1 MADLGAALRAAAEEA
16 DKVDRENKA
25 RFDNIESWV
34 SHIESEQTKIKAKL
48 KKASETAQ
56 LLADILSE
64 D

>member
-34 SHIESEQTKIKAKL
+34 NHIESEQTKIKAKL

>member
-25 RFDNIESWV
+25 RFDNIEHWV
-34 SHIESEQTKIKAKL
+34 SYIESEQTKIKAKL

>member
-25 RFDNIESWV
+25 RFDDIESWV
-34 SHIESEQTKIKAKL
+34 NHIESEQTKIKAKL

>member
-16 DKVDRENKA
+16 DKVDQENKA
-25 RFDNIESWV
+25 RFDNLESWV
-34 SHIESEQTKIKAKL
+34 NYIESEQTRIKAKL

-56 LLADILSE
+56 LLADLLSE

>member
-25 RFDNIESWV
+25 RFDHIESWV
-34 SHIESEQTKIKAKL
+34 NYIESEQTKIKAKL